1 MKLKSSRRS
10 PNLIINANTA
20 LVIVSPSYPPIFA
33 NGTLGIFFSRIFY
46 KKLIVKSTSA
56 SLPLYIILVKATS
69 SVEGSFLFSAPKF
82 DNNYLSSII

>member
-10 PNLIINANTA
+10 PNLIIKANAA

-33 NGTLGIFFSRIFY
+33 YGTLGIFFSRIFY

-56 SLPLYIILVKATS
+56 SFPL
-69 SVEGSFLFSAPKF
+69 
-82 DNNYLSSII
+82 